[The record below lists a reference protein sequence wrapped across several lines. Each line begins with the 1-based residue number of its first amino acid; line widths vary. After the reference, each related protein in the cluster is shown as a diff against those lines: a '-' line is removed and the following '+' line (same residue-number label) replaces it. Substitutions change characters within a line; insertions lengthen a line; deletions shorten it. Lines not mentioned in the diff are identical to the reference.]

1 MNNESLK
8 MDKLEDA
15 IMVYN
20 SYLDKSLCKLICGY
34 VDKVATRN
42 LTTHSKIK
50 DYRKV
55 LGHSLG
61 KEKISDKIYFKKIYD
76 MALHFLY
83 NYKINF
89 PQSAACTKLEQVD
102 LLKYEPGGKYDYHHD
117 NHGTAS
123 PRTLSMIIN
132 LNDEYEG
139 GDLVFGNQRLNNE
152 IKRVSLNTGSIVC
165 FPSNFLFPHKIEPI
179 TKGVRY
185 SIVLWLL

>member
-8 MDKLEDA
+8 MNKIEDA

-20 SYLDKSLCKLICGY
+20 SYLNKDFCQKVCEYIDKMC
-34 VDKVATRN
+34 VDP
-42 LTTHSKIK
+42 LTTHSGDKE
-50 DYRKV
+50 YRKV

-61 KEKISDKIYFKKIYD
+61 KEKISDKIYFKRIYD
-76 MALHFLY
+76 IALRFLY

-89 PQSAACTKLEQVD
+89 PQANCVKVDQVD
-102 LLKYEPGGKYDYHHD
+102 LLKYNEGGKYNYHCD
-117 NHGTAS
+117 NHGTTS

-152 IKRVSLNTGSIVC
+152 IKRVSLKTGSILC
-165 FPSNFLFPHKIEPI
+165 FPSNFLFPHKIEPV

>member
-8 MDKLEDA
+8 MNKIEDA

-20 SYLDKSLCKLICGY
+20 SYLDENICKRICGY
-34 VDKVATRN
+34 IDKVATRK
-42 LTTHSKIK
+42 LTTHNKIK

-55 LGHSLG
+55 IGHSLLR
-61 KEKISDKIYFKKIYD
+61 ETISDKIYFKKIYD
-76 MALHFLY
+76 IALRFLY
-83 NYKINF
+83 NYRINF
-89 PQSAACTKLEQVD
+89 PQSASCTKLEQVD
-102 LLKYEPGGKYDYHHD
+102 LLKYEAGGKYDYHCD
-117 NHGTAS
+117 NHGTIS

-139 GDLVFGNQRLNNE
+139 GDLVFGNQYLNKE
-152 IKRVSLNTGSIVC
+152 IKTVSLKTGSIVC
-165 FPSNFLFPHKIEPI
+165 FPSNFLFPHKIQPI